1 MSGMNHLLLVLQD
14 VLTGLGNVSGRL
26 ARAQERHQERF
37 EKEMKE
43 GEIKVAPV

>member
-1 MSGMNHLLLVLQD
+1 MPYINQLLLALQD
-14 VLTGLGNVSGRL
+14 VLIGLGNVSGRL
-26 ARAQERHQERF
+26 ARAQARHQERF